1 VVYTS
6 IFNPGDGRKNWEDLL
21 SGFLAALGECADAT
35 LVLKLITR
43 NPVALERVAGYYRK
57 LDRRHRC
64 RVVFLTDYLSDEQMH
79 ALVRG
84 SAYYITTTRAEGNCL
99 PVMNYLAAGRP
110 VISTCTTAVSDY
122 FDADLG
128 FVLESHPEP
137 AIWPHDSSLRF
148 KTSWGR
154 LVWPSL
160 VEQLRRSYHVARN
173 DRPAYETMAARAQEK
188 MRRWAHPEA
197 VWLRLRAALD
207 AVAALPAPAKQ
218 AA

>member
-1 VVYTS
+1 
-6 IFNPGDGRKNWEDLL
+6 
-21 SGFLAALGECADAT
+21 
-35 LVLKLITR
+35 
-43 NPVALERVAGYYRK
+43 
-57 LDRRHRC
+57 
-64 RVVFLTDYLSDEQMH
+64 MH
-79 ALVRG
+79 ALARA

-122 FDADLG
+122 FDAGLG

-137 AIWPHDSSLRF
+137 AIWPHDNTLRF

-160 VEQLRRSYHVARN
+160 LEQLRRSYQVARH
-173 DRPAYETMAARAQEK
+173 DRPGYEKLAARAQEK
-188 MRRWAHPEA
+188 MRQWAHPEA
-197 VWLRLRAALD
+197 VWVRLQAALE
-207 AVAALPAPAKQ
+207 AVAALPATGKR